1 MPDVEAARV
10 LPGHDSFMEFL
21 TEQCASVTG
30 TVAKKVWE
38 HRLADS
44 KAARDL
50 HCSVLSL
57 LEWGAM
63 HNFGDAARLEI
74 AGRQMWDVLL
84 AEGEQ
89 TWKALGQ
96 LESHWGVLKARAL
109 DHLQAWMQKN
119 GVDATSQLK
128 SALDIA
134 VTDMLQAGLINAKQV
149 YDARMQA
156 VDGILTTFKNTISA
170 SGLVET
176 QLKHFLCFRRW
187 RFACLQCDRSRLCYV
202 ICCCP
207 GLFAE
212 SVFSSVYLCGVFCRI
227 ESNRIKS
234 HRICVTLI
242 SMLGHL
248 HQQEGWQGRGL
259 RLQAFVGC
267 SECSKRELQ
276 CV

>member
-1 MPDVEAARV
+1 MR
-10 LPGHDSFMEFL
+10 
-21 TEQCASVTG
+21 
-30 TVAKKVWE
+30 
-38 HRLADS
+38 
-44 KAARDL
+44 
-50 HCSVLSL
+50 
-57 LEWGAM
+57 
-63 HNFGDAARLEI
+63 NFGDSARLEI
-74 AGRQMWDVLL
+74 ADRQMWDVLL

-134 VTDMLQAGLINAKQV
+134 VTDMLQAGLSTAKQV

-176 QLKHFLCFRRW
+176 QLKHFLICFEGGALRACNAIAAG
-187 RFACLQCDRSRLCYV
+187 FA

-207 GLFAE
+207 GSFAGYI
-212 SVFSSVYLCGVFCRI
+212 FSSLYLCGVFRRI
-227 ESNRIKS
+227 ESNRIK
-234 HRICVTLI
+234 
-242 SMLGHL
+242 
-248 HQQEGWQGRGL
+248 
-259 RLQAFVGC
+259 
-267 SECSKRELQ
+267 
-276 CV
+276 

>member
-1 MPDVEAARV
+1 MRNSIPTNDIYTHIGDSHLEIIMPDVEAARV

-30 TVAKKVWE
+30 TAAKKVWE

-50 HCSVLSL
+50 HCSVLKL

-74 AGRQMWDVLL
+74 ADRQMWDVLL

-134 VTDMLQAGLINAKQV
+134 VTDMLQAGLSTAKQV

-176 QLKHFLCFRRW
+176 QLKHFLNLSKVALCVLAMRSQQALLFSCFFVRGLLPNRY
-187 RFACLQCDRSRLCYV
+187 FLV
-202 ICCCP
+202 FICA
-207 GLFAE
+207 GSFAE
-212 SVFSSVYLCGVFCRI
+212 SNRTESNHI
-227 ESNRIKS
+227 ES
-234 HRICVTLI
+234 VL
-242 SMLGHL
+242 
-248 HQQEGWQGRGL
+248 
-259 RLQAFVGC
+259 F
-267 SECSKRELQ
+267 
-276 CV
+276 